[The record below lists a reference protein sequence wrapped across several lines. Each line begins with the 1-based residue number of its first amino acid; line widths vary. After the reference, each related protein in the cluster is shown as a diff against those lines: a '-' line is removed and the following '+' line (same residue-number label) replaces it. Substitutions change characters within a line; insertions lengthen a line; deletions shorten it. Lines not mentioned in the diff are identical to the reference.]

1 VNLLAG
7 GVFLNGRY
15 SMMLIMLHFSEQLIG
30 VGFSFNAF
38 FMIATLFQIA
48 LRSGVWAW
56 ILPATTTDAF

>member
-1 VNLLAG
+1 
-7 GVFLNGRY
+7 
-15 SMMLIMLHFSEQLIG
+15 MLHFTEQLIG

-48 LRSGVWAW
+48 LRSGVWAR